1 MARRVARTD
10 SATAPRGIV
19 TTLIEP
25 REVLMTKSKTLE
37 SLVDLD
43 GIWLYWGMRGVKLK
57 RFSGRSRRVHS
68 DLTPLVFGQ
77 T

>member
-10 SATAPRGIV
+10 SATAPLGIV

-37 SLVDLD
+37 SLVD
-43 GIWLYWGMRGVKLK
+43 GIWLLGGGGVKLK
-57 RFSGRSRRVHS
+57 NVSRRSVHS
-68 DLTPLVFGQ
+68 DLWSLGT
-77 T
+77 

>member
-1 MARRVARTD
+1 MSDMITVLVSAPSLVIHARMARRRMARRVARTD

-37 SLVDLD
+37 C
-43 GIWLYWGMRGVKLK
+43 
-57 RFSGRSRRVHS
+57 
-68 DLTPLVFGQ
+68 FG
-77 T
+77 